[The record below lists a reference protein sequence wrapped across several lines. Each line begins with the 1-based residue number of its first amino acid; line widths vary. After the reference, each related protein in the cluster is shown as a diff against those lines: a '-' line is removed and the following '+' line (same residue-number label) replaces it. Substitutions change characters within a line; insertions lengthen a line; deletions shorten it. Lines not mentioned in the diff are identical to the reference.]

1 MNITIIGR
9 ACATVVIT
17 IVGINLATTPA
28 SADDPA
34 PSCDPAVVQAALT
47 KAEADALAAQ
57 KAYVTHTRTST
68 KDLVKQLK
76 DRETAEARA
85 AEKEARR
92 LAVAARK
99 DPALRDEAKAAR
111 DTARAAAKEAARA
124 QRASLATLK
133 RQVKAERA
141 VLKSQ
146 WDAAK
151 KALRDQRD
159 HAEECAEAAQAPEPT
174 ESPEPPET
182 EHDGAHA

>member
-1 MNITIIGR
+1 MNTTTIGR

-17 IVGINLATTPA
+17 LAGINLATTPS
-28 SADDPA
+28 SADEVVG
-34 PSCDPAVVQAALT
+34 SCDPAVVQAALT

-57 KAYVTHTRTST
+57 KAYVTHTRTAT

-92 LAVAARK
+92 LAAAARK
-99 DPALRDEAKAAR
+99 DPELRDEAKLAR
-111 DTARAAAKEAARA
+111 EAARAAAKEAARA

-133 RQVKAERA
+133 RQVKAERV
-141 VLKSQ
+141 VLKAQ

-159 HAEECAEAAQAPEPT
+159 HAEECADAAQAPEPT
-174 ESPEPPET
+174 ESPEPPEP
-182 EHDGAHA
+182 EHEGAQS

>member
-1 MNITIIGR
+1 MNFTTIGR

-17 IVGINLATTPA
+17 IAGINLATTPA

-57 KAYVTHTRTST
+57 KAYVTHTRTAT

-92 LAVAARK
+92 LAAAARK
-99 DPALRDEAKAAR
+99 DPELRDEAKLAR
-111 DTARAAAKEAARA
+111 EAARAAAKEAARA

-133 RQVKAERA
+133 RQVKAERV
-141 VLKSQ
+141 VLKAQ

-159 HAEECAEAAQAPEPT
+159 HAEECADAAQAPEPT
-174 ESPEPPET
+174 ESPEPPEP
-182 EHDGAHA
+182 EHEGAQS